1 MKQFFYDLFKGVGN
15 KAWDLARILSTIG
28 FFSVMILA
36 GFQVYTGQ
44 AVSLHDLSS
53 SLMDIL
59 IGSGL
64 IIAAKD
70 VAGAHAKSLTQTD

>member
-1 MKQFFYDLFKGVGN
+1 MKFLKDLFMGVGN
-15 KAWDLARILSTIG
+15 TAWDLARILSTLG
-28 FFSVMILA
+28 FFSVIALA
-36 GFQVYTGQ
+36 VFQVYTKQ
-44 AVSLHDLSS
+44 TVTLHDLSS

-70 VAGAHAKSLTQTD
+70 VAGAHAQKITP

>member
-1 MKQFFYDLFKGVGN
+1 MKQFFYDLFKGIGN

-28 FFSVMILA
+28 FFSVIVLA
-36 GFQVYTGQ
+36 VYQVHSKQPIT
-44 AVSLHDLSS
+44 LHDLSS

-70 VAGAHAKSLTQTD
+70 VAGAHAQAKLS

>member
-1 MKQFFYDLFKGVGN
+1 MKQFFYDLFKGIGN
-15 KAWDLARILSTIG
+15 KAWDLTRILSTIG
-28 FFSVMILA
+28 FFSVIVLA
-36 GFQVYTGQ
+36 VYQVHSKQ
-44 AVSLHDLSS
+44 AITLHHLSS

-70 VAGAHAKSLTQTD
+70 VAGAHAQAKLS